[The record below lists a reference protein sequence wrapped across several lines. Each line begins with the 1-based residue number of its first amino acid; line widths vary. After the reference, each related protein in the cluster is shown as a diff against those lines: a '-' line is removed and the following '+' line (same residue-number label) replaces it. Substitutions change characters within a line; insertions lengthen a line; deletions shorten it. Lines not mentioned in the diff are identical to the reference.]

1 LSAYAAIIYTLVEC
15 AKRHGHNPEA
25 WLTDVL
31 GRLPG
36 MTNRHDLSVLLP
48 SNWQPAAAATKPS
61 RETCP
66 A

>member
-1 LSAYAAIIYTLVEC
+1 MVEC

-25 WLTDVL
+25 WLRRAQT
-31 GRLPG
+31 LPG
-36 MTNRHDLSVLLP
+36 MTNQDNLTVLLP
-48 SNWQPAAAATKPS
+48 SNWRPAAAANKPL

>member
-1 LSAYAAIIYTLVEC
+1 MVEY

-31 GRLPG
+31 EHTS
-36 MTNRHDLSVLLP
+36 MTNQDDLSVLLP
-48 SNWQPAAAATKPS
+48 SNWQPAAPATAPL

>member
-1 LSAYAAIIYTLVEC
+1 MVEC

-31 GRLPG
+31 GRLLNI
-36 MTNRHDLSVLLP
+36 TNQDDLSVLLP
-48 SNWQPAAAATKPS
+48 SDWQPAAPATAPL